1 MFKVYVVRQKT
12 GGSEVLKETRTT
24 TPSPGAAAA
33 AWAYLYEQAYSPEH
47 ILLITQDGA
56 KIAVHRYG
64 SHPGDDNFSPRE
76 IDLQ

>member
-12 GGSEVLKETRTT
+12 GGSEVLKQTRTT
-24 TPSPGAAAA
+24 TPSPAAAAA
-33 AWAYLYEQAYSPEH
+33 AWAYLYDQAYSPDH
-47 ILLITQDGA
+47 ILLITQAGV

-64 SHPGDDNFSPRE
+64 SHPGDDNFAARE

>member
-12 GGSEVLKETRTT
+12 SGSEVLKETRTT

-33 AWAYLYEQAYSPEH
+33 AWAYLYDQAYSPEH
-47 ILLITQDGA
+47 ILLITQDGE

-64 SHPGDDNFSPRE
+64 SQPGDDDFSPRE
-76 IDLQ
+76 LDSQ